1 MAELMPSRNLTFDRM
16 SSMAIVRY
24 RPPPPLDRYVEWLW
38 WSQRDL
44 PQLYRE
50 HMLPSG
56 STQLIFALHDEAYT
70 WQRNSSDESSTVWT
84 RGIVHGPQWSYFVSG
99 PKPCGAVAGI
109 SFRTGAAGAVLGV
122 PITEITDRHVSIEAL
137 WGARGRSMR
146 QRLLDA
152 QEPMATLRAVEQ
164 ELVSRLTPPLLV
176 HPAIAHAL
184 ADPVQGWGFTR
195 ISNVQRR
202 TGYSPKHFISLF
214 RDAVGLTPKHFY
226 RVKRFTAALQTI
238 AGGAGSN
245 LAETAASLGYADQSH
260 LIREFRAFAGITPT
274 QYRPRGTDSV
284 SHHLAMALP
293 SRGAPGK
300 R

>member
-1 MAELMPSRNLTFDRM
+1 MTIL
-16 SSMAIVRY
+16 RY
-24 RPPPPLDRYVEWLW
+24 RPPAPLDRYVEWLW

-44 PQLYRE
+44 PQLYCE
-50 HMLPSG
+50 HMLPSA

-70 WQRNSSDESSTVWT
+70 WQRKSSDQSSTDGSSTDESSTVCT

-99 PKPCGAVAGI
+99 PKPCGAIAGV

-122 PITEITDRHVSIEAL
+122 PITEITDRHVSIDAL
-137 WGARGRSMR
+137 WGASGRSMR

-152 QEPMATLRAVEQ
+152 DEPMAIFRALEQ
-164 ELVSRLTPPLLV
+164 GLVSRLTRPLLI
-176 HPAIAHAL
+176 HPAVAHAL

-195 ISNVQRR
+195 ISNVQRH

-214 RDAVGLTPKHFY
+214 RGAVGLTPKHYY

-238 AGGAGSN
+238 AGGAGSS

-260 LIREFRAFAGITPT
+260 LTREFHAFAGITPT
-274 QYRPRGTDSV
+274 QYRPRATDSV
-284 SHHLAMALP
+284 LHHLAMGLP
-293 SRGAPGK
+293 PRPG
-300 R
+300 RR